1 MTYTETLKFYSMHNI
16 HQIPFHQA
24 ILDIEIPNKDKIRQC
39 ICNHH
44 QDSQHL
50 SALCCEL
57 LCLRCIN
64 RKENTLGNFLDRQV
78 LQDLPDMRM
87 LPDFP
92 DRWMFQEFL
101 DRRML
106 PDFPNRRI
114 FQHLLDRWVLHDFPD
129 SRAIPQE
136 INILNRYR
144 RMSNISLKRYRIYRI
159 VHIQRTDIC
168 VIPHIFHGIIRGD
181 KCNISNW
188 TYVKAGYVLSSSTYS
203 CIWWNLDIVIFIRV
217 FRRFWG
223 KAKTKGLTIP
233 KE

>member
-1 MTYTETLKFYSMHNI
+1 MTYTETLKISSMHNTHHI
-16 HQIPFHQA
+16 RYHLA
-24 ILDIEIPNKDKIRQC
+24 ILDIDIHSKDKIRQC
-39 ICNHH
+39 ICNNH

-50 SALCCEL
+50 SALCWEL
-57 LCLRCIN
+57 QCLRCIN
-64 RKENTLGNFLDRQV
+64 KTENTLSNFLDWQV
-78 LQDLPDMRM
+78 LQEFPDMRM

-92 DRWMFQEFL
+92 DKRMFQ
-101 DRRML
+101 
-106 PDFPNRRI
+106 DF
-114 FQHLLDRWVLHDFPD
+114 LDRWVLHDFPD
-129 SRAIPQE
+129 RWAIPRE

-168 VIPHIFHGIIRGD
+168 FNPPIFHGIIRGD
-181 KCNISNW
+181 KCNISKW

-203 CIWWNLDIVIFIRV
+203 CIWWKLDIVIFVRV